1 MARRSKQGVCCICGA
16 IGKLSY
22 EHVPPQ
28 KAYNDATA
36 IEYEWE
42 DAISIS
48 KQGKGRQRQGG
59 LGAYTLCEQCN
70 SDTGSWY
77 GSEYVKWARTGHSIL
92 QRWVA
97 SGVSES
103 TFTILNVYPLRFLKQ
118 TVTMFFS
125 LIGQYS
131 GPVFSANHPQLM
143 EFVLDRENNQL
154 PGGFRFW
161 MNFYPY
167 NYSGPTSLRRM
178 PLAAKITVIQDAN
191 GRPIGVQNSA
201 SFDEIAHPP
210 FALYMTMDSEVFPNA
225 QEISAFKQYGYE
237 EMVNIP
243 LNLRVMNSSS
253 RYPGA

>member
-1 MARRSKQGVCCICGA
+1 MARKSKRGTCCICGA

-22 EHVPPQ
+22 EHVPPE
-28 KAYNDATA
+28 KAYNTATA
-36 IEYEWE
+36 IEYKWQ
-42 DAISIS
+42 DAVLTG
-48 KQGKGRQRQGG
+48 KQGKGRQQQGG
-59 LGAYTLCEQCN
+59 LGGYTLCIQCN

-77 GSEYVKWARTGHSIL
+77 GNEYVKWARTCHSIL

-97 SGVSES
+97 SGLGES

-143 EFVLDRENNQL
+143 EFVLDKQNNQL
-154 PGGFRFW
+154 PSGFRFW

-178 PLAAKITVIQDAN
+178 PLAAKLTVIQDAD
-191 GRPIGVQNSA
+191 GKIIGVQNAA
-201 SFDEIAHPP
+201 SFEEIAHPP
-210 FALYMTMDSEVFPNA
+210 FALYMTMDNGVFPNA
-225 QEISAFKQYGYE
+225 QEITAFKQYDYD

-243 LNLRVMNSSS
+243 LSLRIMNSAS